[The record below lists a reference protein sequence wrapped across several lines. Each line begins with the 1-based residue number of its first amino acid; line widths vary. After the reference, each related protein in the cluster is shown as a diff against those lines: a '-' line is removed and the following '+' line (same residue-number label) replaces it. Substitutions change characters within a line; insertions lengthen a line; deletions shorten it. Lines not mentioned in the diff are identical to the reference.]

1 MEDPSLP
8 ESCSIDDSICFIS
21 LREKSEIEQKVV
33 EIAESM
39 KSRGHEMG
47 DVQILAPTREWSDN
61 LNLHLKAT
69 FNPVPDGQDLKAFTI
84 GDYVIYT
91 KNDYVNKLHNGQVG
105 IISSTTEKTITV
117 NYNGQAICHSKTD
130 WEHLSL
136 AYSLTIHKA
145 QGSEYPIVII
155 PIHESMGRALSRNL
169 LYTAVTRSKEKCIIV
184 GSEQALL
191 DALGRTLLHTH
202 KSMLAERLRDMI
214 K

>member
-1 MEDPSLP
+1 MQQGETA
-8 ESCSIDDSICFIS
+8 
-21 LREKSEIEQKVV
+21 IERFAC
-33 EIAESM
+33 E
-39 KSRGHEMG
+39 
-47 DVQILAPTREWSDN
+47 
-61 LNLHLKAT
+61 
-69 FNPVPDGQDLKAFTI
+69 
-84 GDYVIYT
+84 YT
-91 KNDYVNKLHNGQVG
+91 
-105 IISSTTEKTITV
+105 S
-117 NYNGQAICHSKTD
+117 QAICHSKTD

-169 LYTAVTRSKEKCIIV
+169 IYTAVTRSKEKCIIV